1 MSHYTISSPNIVTVH
16 VCSKLETSWKSVVF
30 TDKVGK
36 HSRYFLGVFNK
47 TIILL
52 TLVGYEMII
61 ANSYPMH
68 THGIIVKYTV
78 EIKKD
83 YSLGSIYSENS
94 IVQIPEEQSQVH
106 TYIHTTKSFDSW
118 LLSSASTT
126 TLAKWDTISFLKG
139 ATTNG
144 ICVAIVTIVRQ
155 SVRATAPKRK
165 NSYYGHKVFDA
176 SNIDWI

>member
-16 VCSKLETSWKSVVF
+16 ICSKLETSWKSVVF
-30 TDKVGK
+30 TNKVGK
-36 HSRYFLGVFNK
+36 HSQYFLGVFNK
-47 TIILL
+47 TVILL

-94 IVQIPEEQSQVH
+94 IGQTPEEQSQVH
-106 TYIHTTKSFDSW
+106 TYIPLN
-118 LLSSASTT
+118 LLIPGCCHQHQPQ
-126 TLAKWDTISFLKG
+126 LWQNEIQFHFLKEPQH
-139 ATTNG
+139 
-144 ICVAIVTIVRQ
+144 VA
-155 SVRATAPKRK
+155 SVLP
-165 NSYYGHKVFDA
+165 
-176 SNIDWI
+176 